1 MGYLIYSFM
10 KLYRYKNFI
19 KESKEDIHSI
29 CKKYNIQN
37 YTINQDGYIDVEGN
51 VYISGKGLTELP
63 LKFGKVGGNFYC
75 DENRLTS
82 LEGAPREVVGNFFCN
97 NNKLTS
103 LEGLPRSVGG
113 YFYCYRNQ
121 LTSLEGISKY
131 ISAGIYCDN
140 NKIRDVKVI
149 KDGWRGE
156 VGIEG
161 NPVYEIFKL
170 FPYKRWDELIEFL
183 NEYEVIRDG
192 KLVVLQALEL
202 VFYEMS
208 LEVPEIDQIEG
219 YQIQY

>member
-1 MGYLIYSFM
+1 M